1 MQDIILAVL
10 LFIVLAIVSST
21 KNMFR
26 YDIMMIVDEEVE
38 TQIESIISHAPLNL
52 VEKQILKV
60 YKTNSDINRK
70 YELIVNL
77 LRYLQLYTDVDS
89 FFEKHPHIKTFIYQ
103 QKILY

>member
-1 MQDIILAVL
+1 MQDLILGLMLLVVL
-10 LFIVLAIVSST
+10 SIVSSSR
-21 KNMFR
+21 NVFR
-26 YDIMMIVDEEVE
+26 YDIMMIVEEEVE
-38 TQIESIISHAPLNL
+38 TQIETIMSHAPLNL

-60 YKTNSDINRK
+60 YKTNSNINRK